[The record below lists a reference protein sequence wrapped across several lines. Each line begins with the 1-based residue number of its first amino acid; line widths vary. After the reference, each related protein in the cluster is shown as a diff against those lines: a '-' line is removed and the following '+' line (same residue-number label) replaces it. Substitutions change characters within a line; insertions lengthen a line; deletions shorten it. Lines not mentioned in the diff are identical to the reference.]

1 MIFPALEVLLSL
13 AVIQLKLSKPF
24 PVSLDTDLTSCHL
37 AQEWL
42 DLELFCQ

>member
-1 MIFPALEVLLSL
+1 MISPALEVLLSL

-24 PVSLDTDLTSCHL
+24 PVPLDIDLTSCYL

-42 DLELFCQ
+42 DLEIFCQ